1 MSTNN
6 QITLSNENK
15 GQRDRNE
22 RTGSEEVVTLEVV
35 LETEDVE
42 VVLELNLEVVDPVAV
57 AEDRIPER
65 MPNKSVEVV
74 DVVGVF
80 LSLSFAFGG
89 VGGVRIGS
97 KKMKRDHLINLNS
110 KRTVLLKVEGGGKN
124 TNQVLATPTPGQ
136 LSLDHGEILSCRAM
150 QIAASL

>member
-110 KRTVLLKVEGGGKN
+110 KRTMLFESGGRRQKHKPGIGNPN
-124 TNQVLATPTPGQ
+124 TGPALFR
-136 LSLDHGEILSCRAM
+136 SR
-150 QIAASL
+150 